1 IAKTGTDYILNVVVD
16 SWNLYIF
23 GFTLLLVGLVHIAIK
38 MGGMRGIVN
47 GLSRIARGRRSAQAA
62 AGAVGVAVFF
72 DDYANTVVVG
82 SSVRPLTD
90 SHRVS
95 REKLAYIVDSTAAP
109 VAGLAV
115 ISTWI
120 G

>member
-1 IAKTGTDYILNVVVD
+1 
-16 SWNLYIF
+16 
-23 GFTLLLVGLVHIAIK
+23 
-38 MGGMRGIVN
+38 
-47 GLSRIARGRRSAQAA
+47 RGRRSAQAA

-82 SSVRPLTD
+82 STVRPLTD
-90 SHRVS
+90 SHRIS

-109 VAGLAV
+109 IAGLAV

-120 G
+120 GFEISVFNQQLDAIAPVAQSGYEFFFQLLPYRF